1 MSHTAIN
8 QKEAI
13 LDVPYNWGRKKLRK
27 FFKGNEYI
35 MDLFGLYTIRREG
48 NAKEIQSEI
57 KGFLEP
63 RSLSRRHPNW
73 SWELTKDDRYSIEFK
88 GYSNDVQSMR
98 MVIHAKTSPIDS
110 SVEELQ
116 RFFNLLKVPFPRKYR
131 KKLQDQEKEK
141 A

>member
-73 SWELTKDDRYSIEFK
+73 SWELTKDD
-88 GYSNDVQSMR
+88 
-98 MVIHAKTSPIDS
+98 
-110 SVEELQ
+110 
-116 RFFNLLKVPFPRKYR
+116 
-131 KKLQDQEKEK
+131 
-141 A
+141 